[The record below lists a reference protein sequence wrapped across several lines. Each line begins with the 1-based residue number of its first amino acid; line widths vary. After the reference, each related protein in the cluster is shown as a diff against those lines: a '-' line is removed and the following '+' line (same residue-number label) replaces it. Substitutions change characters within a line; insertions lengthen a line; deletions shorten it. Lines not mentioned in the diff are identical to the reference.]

1 MNIIQWIQSVLQR
14 PLGYLAPSLKGGEES
29 LPLESDPVGEF
40 LESKKQGVNLAEDGV
55 NEAPPA
61 TGVPTKDARASIGAS
76 SEIAVSTER
85 VEVAAQPA
93 VGQLESPVQANS
105 KADTPATAPPDGAK
119 DKVSQ
124 AESKASEAPA
134 ETKVEANALESGSQ
148 KIEAANTPHAN
159 SPQED
164 EKIKSVLE
172 IFRSEELALDTTTS
186 LSKEL
191 GDMNVY
197 SLLEESKQIAQIA
210 KKVKKPCP
218 E

>member
-14 PLGYLAPSLKGGEES
+14 PLGYLAPSLKGEEES
-29 LPLESDPVGEF
+29 LPLENDPVGEF

-55 NEAPPA
+55 NEALPA
-61 TGVPTKDARASIGAS
+61 AGVPTKDARASIGAR

-85 VEVAAQPA
+85 AEVAARPA
-93 VGQLESPVQANS
+93 ESRLESPVQANS

-124 AESKASEAPA
+124 AESKASKAPA
-134 ETKVEANALESGSQ
+134 ETKVEANALESGSR
-148 KIEAANTPHAN
+148 KTEAANTPPAN
-159 SPQED
+159 SPQEE

-191 GDMNVY
+191 EAAV
-197 SLLEESKQIAQIA
+197 
-210 KKVKKPCP
+210 
-218 E
+218 